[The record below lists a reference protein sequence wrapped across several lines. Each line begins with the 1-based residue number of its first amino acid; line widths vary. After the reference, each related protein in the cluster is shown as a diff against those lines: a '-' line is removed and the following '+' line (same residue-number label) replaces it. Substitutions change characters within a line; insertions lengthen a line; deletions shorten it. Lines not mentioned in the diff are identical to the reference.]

1 MKLSEIRTDIVLES
15 DDENKDVAKAPA
27 PGKLGEFIT
36 TKQAAKILKV
46 SPSRVRQF
54 IQDGRLKTYAPEVG
68 RRDNMLKLGLRKR
81 RQERRLSSKILCP
94 NSRRDSHVSLLPIG
108 VFYLEWSCSRI
119 TPL

>member
-15 DDENKDVAKAPA
+15 DDENKDVSKAPA

-68 RRDNMLKLGLRKR
+68 RRDNMLKLSAVEKLADT
-81 RQERRLSSKILCP
+81 ERPITGRPDEGKGFSKK
-94 NSRRDSHVSLLPIG
+94 DDDKK
-108 VFYLEWSCSRI
+108 ED
-119 TPL
+119 

>member
-54 IQDGRLKTYAPEVG
+54 IQDGRLKTYSPEIG
-68 RRDNMLKLGLRKR
+68 RRDNMLKLSAVEKLADK
-81 RQERRLSSKILCP
+81 ER
-94 NSRRDSHVSLLPIG
+94 PITG
-108 VFYLEWSCSRI
+108 RPDEGKGFAKDDKKED
-119 TPL
+119 

>member
-15 DDENKDVAKAPA
+15 DDENKDVSKAPA

-68 RRDNMLKLGLRKR
+68 RRDNMLKLSAVQSLADK
-81 RQERRLSSKILCP
+81 ERPITGRPDEGKGFSK
-94 NSRRDSHVSLLPIG
+94 DDDKK
-108 VFYLEWSCSRI
+108 ED
-119 TPL
+119 